1 MANLPDVFENAV
13 LDYVTKAVTPAAVTG
28 PIRVRLLSALGTAD
42 AAGTPIT
49 GGTTPAL
56 DYGAVA
62 NTQVSEGA
70 QTSNGAVRR
79 YEGLPNPTT
88 VAGFQLIDSAATPV
102 VTMDNIPRSGGSVS
116 VTDGIFEIPAGGLT
130 ANSK

>member
-1 MANLPDVFENAV
+1 MANQTDVMEGRNI
-13 LDYVTKAVTPAAVTG
+13 DYLTKATTPPALTA

-49 GGTTPAL
+49 VATTPAL

-62 NTQVSEGA
+62 NTQVSEGT

-79 YEGLPNPTT
+79 WEGLANPTT
-88 VAGFQLIDSAATPV
+88 VAGFQLIDSTATPV
-102 VTMDNIPRSGGSVS
+102 TTMDNMPLTGGSIS
-116 VTDGIFEIPAGGLT
+116 VTGGIFEVAAGGLT
-130 ANSK
+130 ANAK